1 MWAFEVTPAKLDEI
15 YWSHALSDIQD
26 YARLRLSWFQAQA
39 FQQHEVM
46 RIILKQAF
54 GGGGKGSDEN
64 VRTQTPSSKE
74 EAQMMLGGLFKK

>member
-1 MWAFEVTPAKLDEI
+1 MWAFEVTPAQLPEV
-15 YWSHALSDIQD
+15 YWSHALSDIQE

-54 GGGGKGSDEN
+54 GGDKSDAN
-64 VRTQTPSSKE
+64 VTEHRPQSKE
-74 EAQMMLGGLFKK
+74 EAQAMLGTLFKRS